1 MVSASAVSR
10 DAVSEDECA
19 EDVHRVTLKRRL
31 VGELLEVL
39 DTHARF
45 AGGRTTHASSGMI
58 ARSNP
63 SHSASHVGCV
73 TRIHSPASPGRVAQH
88 TCPAAVLV
96 VGLPGEVRKS

>member
-58 ARSNP
+58 ARSNAY
-63 SHSASHVGCV
+63 HSTPRYVGCV
-73 TRIHSPASPGRVAQH
+73 TRIHSPASPAEWH
-88 TCPAAVLV
+88 SIP
-96 VGLPGEVRKS
+96 VRPQSL

>member
-45 AGGRTTHASSGMI
+45 AGGQVDVRGES
-58 ARSNP
+58 
-63 SHSASHVGCV
+63 
-73 TRIHSPASPGRVAQH
+73 
-88 TCPAAVLV
+88 CPAAVLV